1 MAKIKLHKDRKYSIY
16 SCGLSKLLPF
26 CDNEHRPYNEKNG
39 TTYKSVKITASETI
53 EIDINSSNW
62 KIK

>member
-1 MAKIKLHKDRKYSIY
+1 MVKIKLHKDRKYSIC

-26 CDNEHRPYNEKNG
+26 CDNEHRSYNEKNG
-39 TTYKSVKITASETI
+39 TAYKSVKITASETI

-62 KIK
+62 KRK